1 MFELVPVPSEP
12 EPSKITDSQEAPK
25 DEQEPPETTANSEEN
40 FQQTLSTESMK
51 APATSSEISQIEEQI
66 MEALL
71 QIKQNNITDI
81 TNNANDTAPRQEII
95 IDENFA
101 ETA

>member
-1 MFELVPVPSEP
+1 
-12 EPSKITDSQEAPK
+12 
-25 DEQEPPETTANSEEN
+25 
-40 FQQTLSTESMK
+40 MK
-51 APATSSEISQIEEQI
+51 APATSSEISRIEEQI

-71 QIKQNNITDI
+71 QIKQNNISDI

-101 ETA
+101 ETT